1 MDLILRDNNTNYE
14 HEKYDTHQGIEVIW
28 ALVSTAF
35 IFFMQAGFALVETG
49 CVRQK
54 NA

>member
-1 MDLILRDNNTNYE
+1 MDYILNDGNNTNHE
-14 HEKYDTHQGIEVIW
+14 HEQYTTHQGIEVIW

-49 CVRQK
+49 CVR
-54 NA
+54 

>member
-1 MDLILRDNNTNYE
+1 MATNYE
-14 HEKYDTHQGIEVIW
+14 SYKYNTHEGIEVIW
-28 ALVSTAF
+28 ALVSTGF

-49 CVRQK
+49 TVRQK

>member
-1 MDLILRDNNTNYE
+1 MDHILRVNNTSPNYE
-14 HEKYDTHQGIEVIW
+14 HVKYDTHGGIEVIW

-49 CVRQK
+49 CVR
-54 NA
+54 